1 MTRLRCAILDD
12 YLNLALTVADWSKIS
27 DRVDVTVFNQPFA
40 SQDAAADALKDFE
53 IICAMRERT
62 PFPRALFA
70 ALPRLKLMITSG
82 MRNAAIDMEAA
93 KDHKVVLCGTQ
104 WGRDPTA
111 PLTMGLILELTRNI
125 GRENARMHAGE
136 YLQKHVGVEIE
147 GRTLGVVGLGKL
159 GSKVSKLAQAFGMNV
174 IAWSPN
180 LTPEKCKEAGV
191 GYASKEELF
200 STADIITIHVVL
212 SQRSRGLVG
221 REDLARMKP
230 TAYLVNT
237 ARGPIVDEAAL
248 LEVLQQKKIAGA
260 GDRRVPGRAAADR
273 SPVPQAR
280 QHGADAASRL
290 RHRGQFSQS
299 LSADG
304 RRHRRMVQGR
314 TAATAG
320 LRRQGAPPDLDST
333 KKGAPGA
340 RLQDDVGAEV
350 RLTHRHRR
358 RQRRHNGRLGAGD
371 RRQLGGG
378 RRRGSGRST
387 GLRCR

>member
-12 YLNLALTVADWSKIS
+12 YINVSQTVADWSKVA

-40 SQDAAADALKDFE
+40 TTEAAASALKDFE

-70 ALPRLKLMITSG
+70 ALPNLKLMITSG

-93 KDHKVVLCGTQ
+93 KDQGVVLCGTQ

-136 YLQKHVGVEIE
+136 PLQKFVGMEIE
-147 GRTLGVVGLGKL
+147 GRTLGVIGLGKL
-159 GSKVSKLAQAFGMNV
+159 GTKVSKLAQAFGMNV

-191 GYASKEELF
+191 TYATKEELF
-200 STADIITIHVVL
+200 ATADIVTIHVVL

-221 REDLARMKP
+221 AADLLRIKP
-230 TAYLVNT
+230 TAYIVNT
-237 ARGPIVDEAAL
+237 ARGPIIDEAAL

-260 GDRRVPGRAAADR
+260 GIDVFSVEPL
-273 SPVPQAR
+273 PVDHPFRKLDNMVVTPHLGYATEEVFRGHYAQMVEGI
-280 QHGADAASRL
+280 GAWFK
-290 RHRGQFSQS
+290 GEP
-299 LSADG
+299 
-304 RRHRRMVQGR
+304 
-314 TAATAG
+314 
-320 LRRQGAPPDLDST
+320 LRRLA
-333 KKGAPGA
+333 
-340 RLQDDVGAEV
+340 
-350 RLTHRHRR
+350 
-358 RQRRHNGRLGAGD
+358 
-371 RRQLGGG
+371 
-378 RRRGSGRST
+378 
-387 GLRCR
+387 